1 MKEPAEDPLRPHSY
15 DGIQEYDKKMP
26 NWWLFTLYGSI
37 VFSIAYWA
45 WHQTYAMSP
54 PAGLALMETMQE
66 NAKIAARSS
75 TKLTDKV
82 LWDMS
87 RDPQVIASGKAAYL
101 TTCAAC
107 HLPDLGGQV
116 GPNLKDQTW
125 VHGGDPLTVM
135 KTIDEGIA
143 AKGMPAWGP
152 ILGKQKIGD
161 VTAFILSFHKEGE
174 PVTIAPWVPGQPAAP
189 APPAP

>member
-1 MKEPAEDPLRPHSY
+1 MKEPTEGPLRPHSF

-37 VFSIAYWA
+37 VFAIAYWA

-54 PAGLALMETMQE
+54 PDGLALEEQMQE
-66 NAKIAARSS
+66 NARIAARSS
-75 TKLTDKV
+75 SEVTDKV

-87 RDPQVIASGKAAYL
+87 RDAAIVAAGKATYL

-107 HLPDLGGQV
+107 HLPDLTGQL
-116 GPNLKDQTW
+116 GPNLKDHVW
-125 VHGGDPLTVM
+125 VHGAEPLTMV
-135 KTIDEGIA
+135 KIINEGVA
-143 AKGMPAWGP
+143 AKGMPGWGS
-152 ILGKQKIGD
+152 ILGKQKIGE
-161 VTAFILSFHKEGE
+161 VAAFILSFHKEGE

-189 APPAP
+189 PAP